1 MSEPAY
7 LPELQISSDFEL
19 LKASLQV
26 ELERLWLSEVGPV
39 TLVAIF
45 VQVRQMVPKNL
56 AQPSELRGPFV
67 LEAELECP
75 MRSHLC
81 SNRKKQRA
89 LIQQRHGLSLLL
101 ASNKQQPGQRHL
113 RVPESK

>member
-1 MSEPAY
+1 MLEPAY

-19 LKASLQV
+19 LKASFQV

-39 TLVAIF
+39 TLVAIL

-56 AQPSELRGPFV
+56 AQPSELRGPLV

-89 LIQQRHGLSLLL
+89 LIQQRHGLSL
-101 ASNKQQPGQRHL
+101 
-113 RVPESK
+113 